1 MEEDGVGG
9 APGIMMHPELFYA
22 IWRTEYP
29 VRWRALPGSDSTKR
43 LQKKRR
49 AALLSLLAPRVQ
61 LVQYE
66 EG

>member
-29 VRWRALPGSDSTKR
+29 VRWRALPGSDGTRR
-43 LQKKRR
+43 LRKKRR
-49 AALLSLLAPRVQ
+49 TALLALLAPHIR
-61 LVQYE
+61 LAHYE